1 MGSMYYRTIDDKK
14 IYYIDNIKIGDHLK
28 IISYLINK
36 GISSSQAH
44 KIVNKVKEY
53 RGVQWKI

>member
-53 RGVQWKI
+53 RGVQ